1 MRWIHKVAALVALV
15 LFSAGQSLAGEVDYS
30 NLKLYPPIDASN
42 GVLLA
47 QNDDGGSHP
56 VGMPTDTPF
65 EEPMMTADKLHGYL
79 GAASFLAA
87 IVAGATAPDNE
98 NPAMIGQ
105 PAPKGVHHYAGLT
118 AAALGG
124 AAVIS
129 GFLLHSEDLEPNIM
143 DPDTAHMLL
152 GVLSTAAYAYAVSK
166 GPKKYGMGTNKHA
179 AAGIAG
185 AGMMAFALYL
195 EF

>member
-1 MRWIHKVAALVALV
+1 MKWLHKAVALLI
-15 LFSAGQSLAGEVDYS
+15 LFSAAQAVAGDVDYS
-30 NLKLYPPIDASN
+30 NLKLYPPLDESN

-47 QNDDGGSHP
+47 RNDNNDHP
-56 VGMPTDTPF
+56 AGESTDTPF
-65 EEPMMTADKLHGYL
+65 EEPLITPDKLHGYL
-79 GAASFLAA
+79 GVASFLAA
-87 IVAGATAPDNE
+87 VVAGATAPDSE
-98 NPAMIGQ
+98 NPALNGQ

-124 AAVIS
+124 AAVLS
-129 GFLLHSEDLEPNIM
+129 GFLLHSEDLEPDFM

-166 GPKKYGMGTNKHA
+166 GPKKYGMGTGQHA